1 MIKFDHLT
9 IPVRDHARSRDW
21 YVATLGLSVEFEVPA
36 RKATA
41 LKDEHDFTIFV
52 EQSTGPVGNGTA
64 LYFSVDDVDAFH
76 ATLAARGIAFANPPQ
91 KTYWGYG
98 AELTDPDGY
107 HVRLW
112 DERTMR
118 EKA

>member
-1 MIKFDHLT
+1 MIKFDHLV

-21 YVATLGLSVEFEVPA
+21 YAATLGMKVEFEVPA

-41 LKDEHDFTIFV
+41 LQDDRGFTIFV
-52 EQSTGPVGNGTA
+52 EQSTGPIGAGTA
-64 LYFSVDDVDAFH
+64 LSFSVDDVDAAH
-76 ATLAARGIAFANPPQ
+76 ACLTARGVVFTHPPQ

-107 HVRLW
+107 LVRLW
-112 DERTMR
+112 DETSMRT
-118 EKA
+118 A